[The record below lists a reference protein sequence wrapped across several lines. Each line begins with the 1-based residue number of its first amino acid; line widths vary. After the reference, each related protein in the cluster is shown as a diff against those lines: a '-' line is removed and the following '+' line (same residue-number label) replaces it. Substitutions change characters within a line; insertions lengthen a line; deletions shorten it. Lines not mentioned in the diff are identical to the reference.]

1 MGQQQ
6 QQPTAATTIEAIAT
20 TPRWNQNQPAA
31 GNIAP
36 PTGVANMATTV
47 TYEPEFSRGGNQQQQ
62 NVCPPLMFGPFPY
75 QGPRPQVLKQAMFMP
90 LPRYSGTESIGGT
103 TVVGAS
109 AAGGAGGEYGNAA
122 TSLVRTLNLGIEPD
136 GHDELAAMMAMYT
149 ESNPPVAKAAA
160 TAAMY
165 SDNSS
170 ALMAPQPQQIGHGVA
185 ANKAE
190 AMDALNT
197 NSHTDY
203 SGAAAVAPQH
213 VGHGVAPKHAA
224 ARQEVPNNGDN
235 NFSTYSTSLMV
246 PNQVLNM
253 ASNVNELT
261 TMAGG
266 AFFSNVNDDASFT
279 APQDLAAAPDGDQLA
294 PGALD
299 AISASLMGSPG
310 PGAAMDGNP
319 GLELE
324 AMFSPDQYD
333 NTMFP
338 LEALLGLDDDP
349 VYEAGVD
356 YQQGGAAG
364 GTAGD
369 AAGTSLIGGADDNL
383 DVLDE
388 YLFMDSTGDFNNG
401 RE

>member
-1 MGQQQ
+1 
-6 QQPTAATTIEAIAT
+6 
-20 TPRWNQNQPAA
+20 
-31 GNIAP
+31 
-36 PTGVANMATTV
+36 
-47 TYEPEFSRGGNQQQQ
+47 
-62 NVCPPLMFGPFPY
+62 
-75 QGPRPQVLKQAMFMP
+75 
-90 LPRYSGTESIGGT
+90 
-103 TVVGAS
+103 
-109 AAGGAGGEYGNAA
+109 
-122 TSLVRTLNLGIEPD
+122 
-136 GHDELAAMMAMYT
+136 
-149 ESNPPVAKAAA
+149 
-160 TAAMY
+160 
-165 SDNSS
+165 
-170 ALMAPQPQQIGHGVA
+170 
-185 ANKAE
+185 
-190 AMDALNT
+190 
-197 NSHTDY
+197 
-203 SGAAAVAPQH
+203 
-213 VGHGVAPKHAA
+213 VAPKHAA